1 MHPVVRIR
9 FFTDEKCFG
18 PGIAQLLEEIRQ
30 EMSLRKAACAMGMA
44 YSKAWMI
51 LKKSEKALGFSLVTS
66 ASGGKNGGGTV
77 LTAQAEQLLSNY
89 REYVRRVEE
98 FAGEAFREMFES

>member
-30 EMSLRKAACAMGMA
+30 EMSLRKAACAMGMTRKPFMVA
-44 YSKAWMI
+44 SSA
-51 LKKSEKALGFSLVTS
+51 LKGSTSVTITS
-66 ASGGKNGGGTV
+66 APMPLARSAIP
-77 LTAQAEQLLSNY
+77 LPHQP
-89 REYVRRVEE
+89 
-98 FAGEAFREMFES
+98 